1 MATEVDSETLKAE
14 NVRLRHTL
22 FVMVADRQKM
32 ASKLTGVQNL
42 GQQLQKKDIEIQN
55 LREKSERL
63 EGSLARA
70 ENRITQLSLQ
80 AGNGQHLSGQTAI
93 VTPGVSKKVLEALTR
108 DNTRLKQALDHL
120 TNRGPAGVDLAVEN
134 KELHE
139 IIMTLRD
146 ERDMKSR
153 EVNELKTALAAVQ
166 EGNIELLKGQVL
178 RLTALVTKLERN
190 LNAKQVFCET
200 VVTENESLKN
210 ELQSLR
216 DDTVTRVRD
225 LKRGLG
231 QQSTHPDVRR
241 ILNQVYDNP
250 DGDPEACASN
260 SEELT
265 MLTEEVSKLNRENRE
280 LEAKASEREHLIVEL
295 NRTKEEL
302 ATSKDLHTAQLKSFE
317 EEQARVLQQI
327 HVLSEELTA
336 VKRDCAE
343 KEIQLKDNEMEQEL
357 MRNALEGYENDF
369 KMERQE
375 KVKALS
381 DHEQASRE
389 RDQIKQRFEQLRQEH
404 IGLRQ
409 NIEQMYANAQ
419 RQQAQGQNRL
429 PSSGRSC
436 AAQVQEPW
444 QKPNPMRPRA
454 LGMEVQAD
462 GPGPDVTDSPTSPRK
477 DAMPP
482 MRRFTSQGS
491 HLQCPNCRKLFPH
504 DLLENHMRDC
514 TGDD

>member
-1 MATEVDSETLKAE
+1 M
-14 NVRLRHTL
+14 
-22 FVMVADRQKM
+22 
-32 ASKLTGVQNL
+32 
-42 GQQLQKKDIEIQN
+42 
-55 LREKSERL
+55 
-63 EGSLARA
+63 
-70 ENRITQLSLQ
+70 
-80 AGNGQHLSGQTAI
+80 
-93 VTPGVSKKVLEALTR
+93 
-108 DNTRLKQALDHL
+108 
-120 TNRGPAGVDLAVEN
+120 AVEN

-231 QQSTHPDVRR
+231 QQSTHPDVCR

-250 DGDPEACASN
+250 DGDPETCASN

-265 MLTEEVSKLNRENRE
+265 MLTEEVSKLNRE
-280 LEAKASEREHLIVEL
+280 LEAKASEGEHLIVEL

-302 ATSKDLHTAQLKSFE
+302 ATLKDLHTAQLKSFD
-317 EEQARVLQQI
+317 EEQARVLQQL

-381 DHEQASRE
+381 DREQASRE

-404 IGLRQ
+404 FGLRQ
-409 NIEQMYANAQ
+409 NIEQMYTNAQ

-429 PSSGRSC
+429 PNSGRSC

-482 MRRFTSQGS
+482 MRRFNSQGS

>member
-1 MATEVDSETLKAE
+1 MAAEVDCDAMKAE
-14 NVRLRHTL
+14 NIRLRHTL
-22 FVMVADRQKM
+22 FVMVTDRQKM

-42 GQQLQKKDIEIQN
+42 GQQLQKKEIENSN
-55 LREKSERL
+55 LREKIERI

-139 IIMTLRD
+139 IIMNLRD
-146 ERDMKSR
+146 EKNMKSN
-153 EVNELKTALAAVQ
+153 EVKELKTALSAAH
-166 EGNIELLKGQVL
+166 EGNIELMKGQVL

-200 VVTENESLKN
+200 VVTENDSLKN

-216 DDTVTRVRD
+216 DDRVTRVRD

-231 QQSTHPDVRR
+231 QLSTQPDVRR
-241 ILNQVYDNP
+241 ILNQVYDTP
-250 DGDPEACASN
+250 DGDPEEYAS

-265 MLTEEVSKLNRENRE
+265 TLKEEVSKLTRE
-280 LEAKASEREHLIVEL
+280 LEAKAAEREEFIVEL
-295 NRTKEEL
+295 NRMKEEQ
-302 ATSKDLHTAQLKSFE
+302 TQSNDLHTAQLKSFE
-317 EEQARVLQQI
+317 EGQAQMLRQL
-327 HVLSEELTA
+327 HALSDELTE
-336 VKRDCAE
+336 VKRDRAE
-343 KEIQLKDNEMEQEL
+343 KDIQLKDNEMEQEL

-381 DHEQASRE
+381 DREQVSRE
-389 RDQIKQRFEQLRQEH
+389 RDQFKQRFEQLKQEH

-409 NIEQMYANAQ
+409 NIERMYSEAQ
-419 RQQAQGQNRL
+419 RQHAQGQNRL
-429 PSSGRSC
+429 PTPSRTC

-444 QKPNPMRPRA
+444 QQVHQSPMRARA
-454 LGMEVQAD
+454 FGMEVKAD
-462 GPGPDVTDSPTSPRK
+462 GPGPDVTDCPTSPPK
-477 DAMPP
+477 DA

-491 HLQCPNCRKLFPH
+491 QLQCPNCRKLFPH

>member
-1 MATEVDSETLKAE
+1 MAAEVDRETLKAE
-14 NVRLRHTL
+14 NDRLRHTL

-42 GQQLQKKDIEIQN
+42 GQQLQKKDMEIGN
-55 LREKSERL
+55 LREKIERL

-146 ERDMKSR
+146 ERDMKSN

-241 ILNQVYDNP
+241 ILNQ
-250 DGDPEACASN
+250 ASASN

-295 NRTKEEL
+295 NRSKEEG
-302 ATSKDLHTAQLKSFE
+302 ATSKDLHTAQLKSYE
-317 EEQARVLQQI
+317 EEQARFLQQL
-327 HVLSEELTA
+327 HALSDELTA
-336 VKRDCAE
+336 TKRDCAE

-381 DHEQASRE
+381 DREQASRE
-389 RDQIKQRFEQLRQEH
+389 SDQIKQRFEQLRQEH

-429 PSSGRSC
+429 PNSGRSC

-462 GPGPDVTDSPTSPRK
+462 GTGPDVTDSPTSPRK
-477 DAMPP
+477 DAIPP

-491 HLQCPNCRKLFPH
+491 QLQCPNCRKLFPH

>member
-1 MATEVDSETLKAE
+1 MASEVGSETLKAE

-22 FVMVADRQKM
+22 FVMVADRHKM
-32 ASKLTGVQNL
+32 ALKLTGVQNL
-42 GQQLQKKDIEIQN
+42 GQQLQKKDMEIGN
-55 LREKSERL
+55 LREKIERL

-80 AGNGQHLSGQTAI
+80 AGNGQHFSGQTAI

-146 ERDMKSR
+146 ERDMKSS
-153 EVNELKTALAAVQ
+153 EVNELKTALGAVQ

-231 QQSTHPDVRR
+231 QQSTNSDVRR
-241 ILNQVYDNP
+241 ILNQAYDNP
-250 DGDPEACASN
+250 DGEPEECASN
-260 SEELT
+260 SEEFA
-265 MLTEEVSKLNRENRE
+265 MLKEKVSKLSGE
-280 LEAKASEREHLIVEL
+280 LEAKASETEHLVVEL
-295 NRTKEEL
+295 NRIKEEL
-302 ATSKDLHTAQLKSFE
+302 TTSEDIHTAQLKSFE
-317 EEQARVLQQI
+317 EEKARVFQQL
-327 HVLSEELTA
+327 HALSDELTA
-336 VKRDCAE
+336 VKGNLAE
-343 KEIQLKDNEMEQEL
+343 REIQLKDNEMEQEL

-381 DHEQASRE
+381 DREQASRE
-389 RDQIKQRFEQLRQEH
+389 RDQIKQRFEQLRLEH
-404 IGLRQ
+404 FGLRQ

-419 RQQAQGQNRL
+419 RQQAQGQNRPPN
-429 PSSGRSC
+429 PSRSC

-444 QKPNPMRPRA
+444 QRPNLMRSKAFGR
-454 LGMEVQAD
+454 EVLVD
-462 GPGPDVTDSPTSPRK
+462 GQEQDVTDSPTSPPK
-477 DAMPP
+477 DAVPP

-491 HLQCPNCRKLFPH
+491 QLQCPNCRKLFPH

>member
-1 MATEVDSETLKAE
+1 MAAEVDRETLKAE
-14 NVRLRHTL
+14 NDRLRHTL

-42 GQQLQKKDIEIQN
+42 GQQLQKKDMEIGN
-55 LREKSERL
+55 LREKIERL

-146 ERDMKSR
+146 ERDMKSN
-153 EVNELKTALAAVQ
+153 EVNELKTALGAAQ
-166 EGNIELLKGQVL
+166 EGNTELLKGQVL

-250 DGDPEACASN
+250 DGDPEASASN

-265 MLTEEVSKLNRENRE
+265 MLKEEVSKLNRAV
-280 LEAKASEREHLIVEL
+280 EAKASEGEHLIVEL
-295 NRTKEEL
+295 NRIKEEL

-317 EEQARVLQQI
+317 EEQARLLQQL
-327 HVLSEELTA
+327 HALSDELTA
-336 VKRDCAE
+336 AKRDCAE

-381 DHEQASRE
+381 DREQASRE

-429 PSSGRSC
+429 PNSGRSC

-462 GPGPDVTDSPTSPRK
+462 GSGPDVTDSPTSPRK
-477 DAMPP
+477 DAIPP

-491 HLQCPNCRKLFPH
+491 QLQCPNCRKLFPH